1 MPAEWAPHTRCW
13 MAWPRRKAIWGD
25 AMTTAER
32 AYAEVAMAIARF
44 EPVTMVAAPGDEAR
58 ARARCGPGIGIM
70 TWPIDDSWMRDTGP
84 TFVID
89 ANGELAGVDW
99 RFNAWGG
106 KYDDFDRDAGLAAR
120 VLESVGAR
128 RFAAPLTLEGGAIH
142 CDGEGT
148 VLATESVL
156 LNANRDGPHSASDIE
171 GRLAE
176 WLGAEKVIWLPAG
189 LAGDETDGHVDNVA
203 CFSQPGR
210 VLALIAPALDDP
222 NHGVLQR
229 NREVLEASTDAR
241 GRKLQVTAIE
251 QPTQFDG
258 LGKPSAAS
266 YINFYVANGGVIA
279 PRFGI
284 AQDAEAAAAIGA
296 AFPGRAVVPVDAR
309 PILRGGGGI
318 HCITQQQ
325 PEASC
330 DR

>member
-1 MPAEWAPHTRCW
+1 MPAEWAAHARCW
-13 MAWPRRKAIWGD
+13 MAWPCRKAIWGD
-25 AMTTAER
+25 GLVEAER
-32 AYAEVAMAIARF
+32 AYAEVARAISRF
-44 EPVTMVAAPGDEAR
+44 EPVTMVVAPGDEEGAR
-58 ARARCGPGIGIM
+58 ERCGPGIDVM
-70 TWPIDDSWMRDTGP
+70 ALPIDDSWMRDTGP
-84 TFVID
+84 TFLID
-89 ANGELAGVDW
+89 AGGGLAGVDW

-106 KYDDFDRDAGLAAR
+106 KYDAYDQDARLAAR
-120 VLESVGAR
+120 ILESVGAR

-156 LNANRDGPHSASDIE
+156 LNANRDGPRSASEVE

-189 LAGDETDGHVDNVA
+189 LAEDETDGHVDNVA
-203 CFSQPGR
+203 CFSRPGR
-210 VLALIAPALDDP
+210 VLVPIAPDPDDP
-222 NHGVLQR
+222 NHDILQR

-251 QPTQFDG
+251 QPTQLDG

-266 YINFYVANGGVIA
+266 YINFYVANGGVIV

-284 AQDAEAAAAIGA
+284 AQDVAAAATIGA
-296 AFPGRAVVPVDAR
+296 AFPGRAVAPVDAR
-309 PILRGGGGI
+309 PIVRGGGGI